1 MMSEK
6 EQRRRQM
13 ERRKA
18 MKRKKR
24 RKALIILAVLVV
36 AAAAIGIVCYQ
47 NSYTGIVNKGYSAQ
61 KEKAYEKAETYFKKA
76 IAKKPEKAEAYTG
89 LSKVYIAQDE
99 LDKAEDVFLN
109 AIDKQ
114 TKNADLYEACVGF
127 YMDTDQKMQI
137 PVLLEDVADNVA
149 ERLGE
154 YIIDGP
160 SFSLDDKETFEE
172 VQELTLKSHEA
183 AVYYTTDGSEPDTES
198 EKYKEPI
205 HLEEGEN
212 IITAIAVNK
221 EGVPSLPVK
230 KTFTVELPVEDAPAV
245 SPSTG
250 QYSTATQIEIKVPD
264 GYEAYYTMDKS
275 DPTTASTKYEG
286 PIDMPQGETIFKA
299 ILVNGKGRT
308 SGVTTRN
315 YMYEPE

>member
-1 MMSEK
+1 MISEK

-18 MKRKKR
+18 LKRKKR

-47 NSYTGIVNKGYSAQ
+47 NSYKGIVNKGYSAQ

-76 IAKKPEKAEAYTG
+76 ISKKPEKADAYTG

-114 TKNADLYEACVGF
+114 ANNADLYEACVGF

-149 ERLGE
+149 ERLGG
-154 YIIDGP
+154 YIIEGP

-172 VQELTLKSHEA
+172 VQELTLKSDEA

-198 EKYKEPI
+198 EKYKDSI

-275 DPTTASTKYEG
+275 EPTTASTKYEG
-286 PIDMPQGETIFKA
+286 PIDMPEGETIFKA